1 MSKRLH
7 ELSPLTLN
15 GWLIS
20 LILIPLSFV
29 VYYIGLYEEIS
40 AMYQKDFWSSATYLS
55 SEDNIHVRV
64 HIPKYIADFVSRE
77 IRLEVWSEA
86 EERQMLTIVVES
98 SISDDNKE
106 CPSTSNLNPPFI
118 YVTTL
123 PINENNTTGSSAA
136 EIEVPP
142 FGTSVSTM
150 WVGIKPMKGI
160 QNGQCVTLQFYLLEK
175 MELQPQPMAFEDRP
189 DGKFT
194 ILFDRFQ
201 TLRHSLISHL
211 LLPPWSN
218 AVLPSVIFSLVW
230 FVEKSIKPDDERE
243 K

>member
-1 MSKRLH
+1 MSKHLR

-15 GWLIS
+15 GWLVS
-20 LILIPLSFV
+20 LVLIPLSFV
-29 VYYIGLYEEIS
+29 IYYIGLYGEIS

-55 SEDNIHVRV
+55 REGNIHVRV

-86 EERQMLTIVVES
+86 EEIQGLTIIVES
-98 SISDDNKE
+98 KIADDDNKE

-118 YVTTL
+118 YVTAS
-123 PINENNTTGSSAA
+123 PIDENNTTGSSTA
-136 EIEVPP
+136 ELEVPP
-142 FGTSVSTM
+142 FGTSVGTM
-150 WVGIKPMKGI
+150 WVVVKPMKDI
-160 QNGQCVTLQFYLLEK
+160 QNGQCVTLQFYLLDK
-175 MELQPQPMAFEDRP
+175 ELRPQPMEFEDSP

-218 AVLPSVIFSLVW
+218 VVLPSVIFSLVW